1 MVKRYHFRAFLVLL
15 PLFAIA
21 ACGDQIPEGWRVLG
35 AEDVERARLMRA
47 ISCGET
53 PKVGL
58 IIDEG
63 ALSAESKKLINAL
76 PVKRQ
81 VGDVRIIQP
90 DARTLSSIFL
100 MKGVGVA
107 IDEKTARSLPPL
119 LSPEIINAKEPV
131 AVILDLPVATFT
143 EHLAALTSEL
153 SGDAAA
159 RLRAMATT
167 GQVSGTLSHESL
179 RRLETL
185 ASVCAV
191 YPDATM
197 APIGRPG
204 VAPQK

>member
-1 MVKRYHFRAFLVLL
+1 MVTRYHFQVLLVLL
-15 PLFAIA
+15 ALFAVV

-35 AEDVERARLMRA
+35 AEDVERPRLLRA

-53 PKVGL
+53 LKVGL
-58 IIDEG
+58 VIDEG
-63 ALSAESKKLINAL
+63 VLSARSKKVIDAL
-76 PVKRQ
+76 PVERQ
-81 VGDVRIIQP
+81 VGDVRIVRP
-90 DARTLSSIFL
+90 DARSLSTIFL

-143 EHLAALTSEL
+143 EHLAALTREL
-153 SGDAAA
+153 SGDVAAG
-159 RLRAMATT
+159 LRAMATT
-167 GQVSGTLSHESL
+167 GQVSATLSHESL

-197 APIGRPG
+197 APISEPG
-204 VAPQK
+204 VAPPK